1 MAHVCM
7 MMRQNVEQDAKKTKT
22 EQQKKQRLNQI
33 MQFNESMIRV
43 VKIGSDDFTTMDD
56 YTTELNM
63 EDDIPEDEL

>member
-1 MAHVCM
+1 M

>member
-1 MAHVCM
+1 M
-7 MMRQNVEQDAKKTKT
+7 
-22 EQQKKQRLNQI
+22 NQI

-43 VKIGSDDFTTMDD
+43 VKIGSDEFATMDD

>member
-1 MAHVCM
+1 
-7 MMRQNVEQDAKKTKT
+7 MRQNVEQDAKKTKT

-56 YTTELNM
+56 YRTELNM

>member
-1 MAHVCM
+1 
-7 MMRQNVEQDAKKTKT
+7 MRQNVEQDAKKTKT